1 LFAEDEVCDR
11 ATEPFRYSNVVPLVS
26 EKLERSTTVASF
38 LCKPGVMEVV
48 VCAVT
53 FLAYLSTLSFG
64 FVYDD
69 KPVITDNVA
78 IRHWHSISYYFTPQ
92 PSVAA
97 SPSSGS
103 FYRPVTLLWLRL
115 NYAFFGLDPA
125 GWHFAMVM
133 CHVLMTYLVFV
144 LVEKLSDNRTTAI
157 LAAILFGLH
166 PVHVENVAWL
176 SSVNDLLMSVFLVGS
191 FVAYLNYR
199 DGRKLKFWLPTS
211 LILFSLALLSK
222 ETAAV
227 FPFLIFFFAAIFDGR
242 PGAEGRVWY
251 VLKRGL
257 VATPFFVVLVAFL
270 VIRRMLLHVVAPPL
284 TPLSWDTMLLTAPSV
299 LWFDLKHLL
308 FPISASEFYSLAYV
322 TAPAFRSFVLPVFF
336 LLGSLVAATLY
347 ISKWSCRNL
356 GFFALGLM
364 FIPILPTLYL
374 RAIAPANFLHDRFLY
389 FPSVGIVIFIALALE
404 QIFSLKTEQI
414 RGGAMM
420 GAAVMILGTAA
431 LAGTIRHQI
440 QWASNLLLYQNA
452 IKYAP
457 QNPVLQVNLGNEFAG
472 LGHYDKALPLYLS
485 ALQNDPSSW
494 LSNYNLGYAYYR
506 TRRFL
511 EAENC
516 LKRAIQIDDRDPDQ
530 FIYLA
535 LIEMERGE
543 LAQAAQNAERAIQ
556 RGPTSPGF
564 HFVLGKILEA
574 GGDRNGAFGEYRAEL
589 VSHPDNE
596 LAKSEVQRLQSLK

>member
-1 LFAEDEVCDR
+1 LFADDEVCDG
-11 ATEPFRYSNVVPLVS
+11 ASEPFRYSSVVPLVS
-26 EKLERSTTVASF
+26 EKLEGSPPIAAF
-38 LCKPGVMEVV
+38 LRKPGVMEVV

-78 IRHWHSISYYFTPQ
+78 IRSWHSVSYYLTPQ
-92 PSVAA
+92 LSVAA

-125 GWHFAMVM
+125 GWHFAMVL
-133 CHVLMTYLVFV
+133 CHVLMTYLVFL
-144 LVEKLSDNRTTAI
+144 LVEKLSGNRNTATI
-157 LAAILFGLH
+157 AAILFGLH

-176 SSVNDLLMSVFLVGS
+176 SSVNDLLMSIFLVGS

-199 DGRKLKFWLPTS
+199 DGRKLKFWMAIS
-211 LILFSLALLSK
+211 LVSFSLALLSK

-242 PGAEGRVWY
+242 LRAERRVWHA
-251 VLKRGL
+251 LKRGL
-257 VATPFFVVLVAFL
+257 ASTPFFVILVAYL
-270 VIRRMLLHVVAPPL
+270 AIRRMLLHVVAPPI
-284 TPLSWDTMLLTAPSV
+284 TPLSWTTMLLTAPSV

-308 FPISASEFYSLAYV
+308 FPVSSSEFYSLAYV
-322 TAPAFRSFVLPVFF
+322 TAPAFRSFALPVFF
-336 LLGSLVAATLY
+336 LLGSLVAAALY
-347 ISKWSCRNL
+347 ISKWSHRNL
-356 GFFALGLM
+356 GFFALGLTLVL
-364 FIPILPTLYL
+364 ILPTLYL

-404 QIFSLKTEQI
+404 QISSSKTQQI
-414 RGGAMM
+414 RGAMM
-420 GAAVMILGTAA
+420 WAAMMILCTAA
-431 LAGTIRHQI
+431 LAGTVSHQM

-472 LGHYDKALPLYLS
+472 LGHYDEALPLYLS
-485 ALQNDPSSW
+485 ALRNDPFSW
-494 LSNYNLGYAYYR
+494 LSNYNLGYGYYR
-506 TRRFL
+506 TGRFP
-511 EAENC
+511 EAENY

-535 LIEMERGE
+535 LAEMARGE

-556 RGPTSPGF
+556 RGPASPGF
-564 HFVLGKILEA
+564 HLVLAKILEA

-589 VSHPDNE
+589 VSHPDNG
-596 LAKSEVQRLQSLK
+596 LAKSEVQRLQSSK